1 MVNTFGEYVMSFHVY
16 ILQSES
22 TGRYYC
28 GHTKNLEQRLRHHND
43 PDYRP
48 DATTRRFAGPWI
60 LIWSEQQN
68 ERNSAMTRERQI
80 KKRGIKRFLEN
91 SSVG

>member
-1 MVNTFGEYVMSFHVY
+1 MSFYVY
-16 ILQSES
+16 ILQSQS
-22 TGRYYC
+22 AGRYYC
-28 GHTKNLEQRLRHHND
+28 GQTKNLEQRLRHHND

-68 ERNSAMTRERQI
+68 ARNSAMTRERQI
-80 KKRGIKRFLEN
+80 KKRGIERFLER
-91 SSVG
+91 SSVGRVTPLA

>member
-1 MVNTFGEYVMSFHVY
+1 MTYYVY
-16 ILQSES
+16 IIQSQS

-28 GHTKNLEQRLRHHND
+28 GQTKNLEQRLRHHND

-48 DATTRRFAGPWI
+48 DSTTRRFAGPWR
-60 LIWSEQQN
+60 LIWSEQHLTRSN
-68 ERNSAMTRERQI
+68 AMEKERQI
-80 KKRGIKRFLEN
+80 KGRGVKRFLKN

>member
-1 MVNTFGEYVMSFHVY
+1 MTFHVY
-16 ILQSES
+16 ILQSQS

-28 GHTKNLEQRLRHHND
+28 GQTKNLEQRLRHHND

-48 DATTRRFAGPWI
+48 DATTRRFAGPWT
-60 LIWSEQQN
+60 LVCKEEHLSRSE
-68 ERNSAMTRERQI
+68 AMKRERHI
-80 KKRGIKRFLEN
+80 KGRGIKRFLES